1 MVKTLICTC
10 SLLLPIA
17 GLPDG
22 AVNLAGPVA
31 GYVAGP
37 SEPELRAI
45 SGVPGSY
52 LFSDPLPL
60 PPGTTRVRL
69 APGQNFA
76 LTERGEAGLAV
87 LDLSGGAVDRVEA
100 LGGALPA
107 ADWVAFSPGARSAIL
122 FSSSAQRLQLLTGLP
137 GTPRVALDLDAST
150 LPEPPFTAAV
160 SDDGNLLVVASGHS
174 VYLLPPGGPAQL
186 LLSVGEVL
194 SVVVLP
200 NGTDVAVAD
209 RRTDSIHL
217 VQWGSQSWLPPAF
230 SRRSSASALNV
241 ASAPVS
247 RVLASGLS
255 GIGKIYPAADG
266 RSIFV
271 ARPGAKAV
279 SIVDVVSGDVQTFPS
294 GVAPVQLLP
303 LRNRDTF
310 LISARPGQPGGVFL
324 RDGNQGCVVFIPAAG
339 VEGAQ

>member
-1 MVKTLICTC
+1 MVKPLICAC

-17 GLPDG
+17 GLLAG
-22 AVNLAGPVA
+22 SVNLTGPVA

-60 PPGTTRVRL
+60 PAGTTRIHL
-69 APGQNFA
+69 APGQDFA
-76 LTERGEAGLAV
+76 LIEQGAAGLAV
-87 LDLSGGAVDRVEA
+87 LYLSAGAVDRVEA

-107 ADWVAFSPGARSAIL
+107 ADWAAFSPGARSAIL

-137 GTPRVALDLDAST
+137 GMPRIALDLDAST
-150 LPEPPFTAAV
+150 LPVPPFTAAV
-160 SDDGNLLVVASGHS
+160 SDDGSLLVVASAHS
-174 VYLLPPGGPAQL
+174 VYLVPPAGPAQL

-194 SVVVLP
+194 SLAVLP

-217 VQWGSQSWLPPAF
+217 LQ
-230 SRRSSASALNV
+230 NV
-241 ASAPVS
+241 ASAPVIG
-247 RVLASGLS
+247 VLASGLS

-266 RSIFV
+266 RSILV

-279 SIVDVVSGDVQTFPS
+279 SSVDVVSGDVQTLPA
-294 GVAPVQLLP
+294 GVAPVQLQP

-310 LISARPGQPGGVFL
+310 LISAKPGQPGSVFL
-324 RDGNQGCVVFIPAAG
+324 RDGDAGRVVFIPAAG
-339 VEGAQ
+339 VGGAQ